1 MSISPLGKG
10 MPQWLCQACL
20 AGAGLKSPLLWQLPI
35 IEGPILA
42 LCQVPDGY
50 HLILRTSKADWVL
63 S

>member
-1 MSISPLGKG
+1 
-10 MPQWLCQACL
+10 MPQRLCQACL

-35 IEGPILA
+35 IEGPTLA